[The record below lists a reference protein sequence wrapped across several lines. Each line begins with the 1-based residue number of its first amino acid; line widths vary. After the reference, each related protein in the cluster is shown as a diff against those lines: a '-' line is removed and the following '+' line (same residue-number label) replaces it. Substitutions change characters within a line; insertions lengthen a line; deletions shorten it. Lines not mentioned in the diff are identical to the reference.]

1 VAQLWPGQAR
11 LDVVQTHMQVTEAAV
26 QQHCMCSRKDTACAA
41 ANHSVCICSSKS
53 TACCRRTK
61 ALQMQQPKHCSTSG
75 SHVIPQRST
84 DEAELNLTSVIG
96 REPVCCE
103 SYDRSMPSELQY
115 YIYHIRL
122 HVRNALCP
130 AHICLMCC
138 LTMCLLPQAASS
150 RCSEAGAAARE
161 RQRLHANAAA
171 AHGRACAA
179 LQDRCIM

>member
-1 VAQLWPGQAR
+1 
-11 LDVVQTHMQVTEAAV
+11 
-26 QQHCMCSRKDTACAA
+26 
-41 ANHSVCICSSKS
+41 
-53 TACCRRTK
+53 
-61 ALQMQQPKHCSTSG
+61 
-75 SHVIPQRST
+75 
-84 DEAELNLTSVIG
+84 
-96 REPVCCE
+96 
-103 SYDRSMPSELQY
+103 MPSELQY